1 MTLVTTSDSPINAQI
16 AAELTLTPETV
27 ANHPEQIRN
36 KPDSSNRARIA
47 VWATE
52 QGLYHGA

>member
-1 MTLVTTSDSPINAQI
+1 VTTSDSPINAQI

>member
-27 ANHPEQIRN
+27 ANHLEHIRD
-36 KPDSSNRARIA
+36 KLGLRSHAQLA

-52 QGLYHGA
+52 QGLYDGA